1 MRMHRRRTVRV
12 PAPQVNAVVLCGG
25 LGTRLGELTRETP
38 KPLLEVGGKP
48 LVAHVLE
55 KLQAGGVTQAC
66 LAVSFQWQKLKYALG
81 DSWNGLQLTY
91 SVESE
96 PMGTGGAVRQALQQM
111 GWAEA
116 FVANG
121 DTLIDVDL
129 GGMRNVATTN
139 QADWVIALKLVDDAA
154 RFGRVNIGTGL
165 RVTSFSEKGLPGPGL
180 INAGLYWLRARVLEQ
195 APLGVFSL
203 ERDLMAVSV
212 SELAMY
218 GFVTSGYFIDMGIP
232 EDLERARRDLC

>member
-1 MRMHRRRTVRV
+1 MK
-12 PAPQVNAVVLCGG
+12 AVVLCGG

-48 LVAHVLE
+48 FVAHVLE

-66 LAVSFQWQKLKYALG
+66 LAVSFQWQKLKSALG
-81 DSWNGLQLTY
+81 DSWNGLPLTY

-139 QADWVIALKLVDDAA
+139 RADWVIALKRVDDAA
-154 RFGRVNIGTGL
+154 RFGRVNLGAGS
-165 RVTSFSEKGLPGPGL
+165 RVASFSEKGLSGPGL
-180 INAGLYWLRARVLEQ
+180 INAGLYWLRAEALDH
-195 APLGVFSL
+195 APQGVFSL
-203 ERDLMAVSV
+203 ERDLMAAHVSK
-212 SELAMY
+212 LAMY
-218 GFVTSGYFIDMGIP
+218 GLETSGYFIDMGIP
-232 EDLERARRDLC
+232 EALIRARRDLA